1 MGFNSGFK
9 GLKFHYNL
17 TSIAVLYMLCTDICA
32 FVIVSRTVLLRMRN
46 VSDESCRE
54 NQTTHCT
61 YSKSSPPPEN
71 RPFGDIMWE
80 NMIEPDGPHMIV
92 QGVRA
97 RVIQKYMLIF

>member
-17 TSIAVLYMLCTDICA
+17 TSIAVLYMLGTDICA
-32 FVIVSRTVLLRMRN
+32 FVVVSLSVLLRMRN

-61 YSKSSPPPEN
+61 YSKSSPPLKTVPL
-71 RPFGDIMWE
+71 
-80 NMIEPDGPHMIV
+80 V
-92 QGVRA
+92 T
-97 RVIQKYMLIF
+97 